1 MPLDSLRNHSLCDL
15 ELPVILHSQTIL
27 QENMQN
33 HVCSVI

>member
-1 MPLDSLRNHSLCDL
+1 MPLDSLRKHSLCDF
-15 ELPVILHSQTIL
+15 ELPLILHSQTIL